1 MNKFSRVKAS
11 NKQMRNP
18 FGELSIFHKFLTP
31 TGYDLVDERC
41 MDKLEYKTDNCLQG
55 LCLCQVYRTILQI
68 TKHTVPTQQPRENL
82 LTWALP

>member
-18 FGELSIFHKFLTP
+18 FAELSIFHKLLNP
-31 TGYDLVDERC
+31 AGYDLVDKRC

-55 LCLCQVYRTILQI
+55 LCLCQVYRT
-68 TKHTVPTQQPRENL
+68 V
-82 LTWALP
+82 